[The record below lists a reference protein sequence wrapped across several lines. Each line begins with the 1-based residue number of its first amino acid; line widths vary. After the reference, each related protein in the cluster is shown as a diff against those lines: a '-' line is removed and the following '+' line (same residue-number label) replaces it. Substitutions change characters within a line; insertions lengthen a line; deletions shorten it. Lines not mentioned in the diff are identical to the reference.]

1 MRWKRCGRS
10 SSPTCPDEIE
20 SPLTSIRGFASALQ
34 QDHLTAEERRHYL
47 DIIEAESV
55 RLSRLS
61 ANLLK
66 SLTSLES
73 DHVRFE
79 PKGYRLDTQIRGLI
93 LACEPQW
100 AEKDLEMDVTLEE
113 ADITADED
121 LLSQVWI
128 NLLHNSIKFTPRG
141 GSVRVALYRRGDRL
155 ENEYG
160 GYRRGDCGGRPAARF
175 RAVLQR
181 RTERGAVRK
190 AAAAWVFRSRRR

>member
-1 MRWKRCGRS
+1 MQTVNVMALKLDEMEKMRQEFIS
-10 SSPTCPDEIE
+10 DVSHEIQ

-66 SLTSLES
+66 LTSLES

-79 PKGYRLDTQIRGLI
+79 PKSYRLDTQIRGLI

-113 ADITADED
+113 ADI
-121 LLSQVWI
+121 
-128 NLLHNSIKFTPRG
+128 
-141 GSVRVALYRRGDRL
+141 RRM
-155 ENEYG
+155 
-160 GYRRGDCGGRPAARF
+160 
-175 RAVLQR
+175 
-181 RTERGAVRK
+181 RTC
-190 AAAAWVFRSRRR
+190 